1 MNRQDAGCM
10 EAVFCAEGHS
20 TMDEETF
27 FEELYLNTREALLKY
42 LYSLGGP
49 NGWVEDILQDA
60 YFEAYKR
67 RKMLLMHPNPAG
79 WLYKTACNLY
89 RNAGRRRDNC
99 NISLDVVPEI
109 HTFAEE
115 THYECV
121 EWRITI
127 QSVLQEKDGHLL
139 CRYYLE
145 GYSVREIAKELN
157 LTEENI
163 RVKLT
168 RIRKQMRSLRNRFE
182 LR

>member
-1 MNRQDAGCM
+1 
-10 EAVFCAEGHS
+10 
-20 TMDEETF
+20 MDEETF
-27 FEELYLNTREALLKY
+27 FEKLYLNTREALLKY
-42 LYSLGGP
+42 LCSLSGP
-49 NGWVEDILQDA
+49 NGWAEDILQDA

-67 RKMLLMHPNPAG
+67 REMLLMHPNPAG

-99 NISLDVVPEI
+99 NISLDAAPEA
-109 HTFAEE
+109 HTFVEE

-127 QSVLQEKDGHLL
+127 QGALREKDGQLL
-139 CRYYLE
+139 RRYYLE
-145 GYSVREIAKELN
+145 GYSVREMAKEFN

-168 RIRKQMRSLRNRFE
+168 RIRKQMKSLCNRLE
-182 LR
+182 SETSTK